1 MPDIKT
7 KTSVRPRI
15 APREQVETP
24 NDYNVIYV
32 NDDVTTQ
39 EFVIETLTSVFNY
52 AKESAETLTLRVH
65 EEGSAVVATLPYE
78 LAEQK
83 GIEVTLL
90 ARSNGFPLQVK
101 IQSE

>member
-1 MPDIKT
+1 MPDTKT
-7 KTSVRPRI
+7 KIEIRPRI
-15 APREQVETP
+15 VPKTTVQEPSQ
-24 NDYNVIYV
+24 YNVIYV

-52 AKESAETLTLRVH
+52 ARESAETLTLRVH

-90 ARSNGFPLQVK
+90 ARSSGFPLQVK